1 MRYGT
6 RRTVEVL
13 SLRKTADKVP
23 ASGLGLMLGEVRDL
37 SGKLQ
42 RIFLEEQVAELVAAM
57 SRCPQCAVA
66 LPVKD
71 AKNIVYRTAFGKAK
85 LASPRLYSSCS
96 SCGPSRM
103 LEIPSVRWP
112 RHCQREPILN
122 GFGFRRATPA
132 RCRTSSRASF
142 SLIALQAPQ
151 NFRPRAFD
159 RTFSASGQA

>member
-1 MRYGT
+1 MRITIQAKIERADGT
-6 RRTVEVL
+6 RKTVEVL

-37 SGKLQ
+37 SAKLQ

-71 AKNIVYRTAFGKAK
+71 AKSIVYRTAFGKAK

-96 SCGPSRM
+96 SCGHKSHARNFQSSGRGGTAGENQSSMGLASDALRQRDVVRARAQVSR
-103 LEIPSVRWP
+103 S
-112 RHCQREPILN
+112 
-122 GFGFRRATPA
+122 
-132 RCRTSSRASF
+132 
-142 SLIALQAPQ
+142 
-151 NFRPRAFD
+151 
-159 RTFSASGQA
+159 